1 VTKPREGERCRWCGR
16 PIDLRPGPGRP
27 PVFCRPSH
35 RQRDYEARRRAAELG
50 LSEQDLVVT
59 REALNRLHDQ
69 LYVLECAIE
78 DVEADLA
85 ADDGPEGL
93 RRCLDWLLE
102 NARPLVGARV
112 LPE

>member
-1 VTKPREGERCRWCGR
+1 
-16 PIDLRPGPGRP
+16 
-27 PVFCRPSH
+27 VFCRPSH

-85 ADDGPEGL
+85 ADDGPDGL